1 MNLDTLKVFCD
12 VVRCQSFSRGA
23 AMNQISQSAASQAV
37 HQLERHFGVQ
47 LIDRTKRPFILT
59 AEGEACYEGFRDVRE
74 RYEAVEANV
83 RSLRNEIA
91 GTVRVASI
99 YSVGLHDMSRC
110 MRDFMTLYPKAK
122 VRLEYLRPNRVYEA
136 VQDEGVDLGIVSY
149 PVASRGLAAIPLR
162 SEDMVLVCHPD
173 HHLARAKKVTVGKLR
188 GENFVGFDRNLVIR
202 KEFDHYLREKQVS
215 IRMVMEF
222 DNIETIK
229 QAVEIGAGISILP
242 EPTVRKEIQ
251 SGSLVAVP
259 LAIRELRRPIGIIH
273 RQRKIFTPT
282 ILKFVELLRL
292 VQEDPPEA

>member
-1 MNLDTLKVFCD
+1 MNLETLKVFCD

-23 AMNQISQSAASQAV
+23 AMNRISQSAASQAV

-74 RYEAVEANV
+74 RYEAMEANV

-91 GTVRVASI
+91 GTVRVAAI

-110 MRDFMTLYPKAK
+110 MRDFMSLYPKAK

-173 HHLARAKKVTVGKLR
+173 HHLAHAKKVTVSK
-188 GENFVGFDRNLVIR
+188 LVIR
-202 KEFDHYLREKQVS
+202 KEFDRYLREKQVS

-282 ILKFVELLRL
+282 ILKFVELLRY
-292 VQEDPPEA
+292 VQENAPDG

>member
-1 MNLDTLKVFCD
+1 MNLETLKVFCD

-47 LIDRTKRPFILT
+47 LIDRTKRPFVLT
-59 AEGEACYEGFRDVRE
+59 PEGETCYEGFRDVRE

-83 RSLRNEIA
+83 RSLRDEIA
-91 GTVRVASI
+91 GTVRVAAI
-99 YSVGLHDMSRC
+99 YSIGLHEMSRC
-110 MRDFMTLYPKAK
+110 MRDFMGLYPKAK

-136 VQDEGVDLGIVSY
+136 VQDEGVDLGILSY
-149 PVASRGLAAIPLR
+149 PVASRGLAMIPLR
-162 SEDMVLVCHPD
+162 TEDMVLVCHPD
-173 HHLARAKKVTVGKLR
+173 HHLARAKKVALSKLR
-188 GENFVGFDRNLVIR
+188 GENFVGFDRDLTIR
-202 KEFDHYLREKQVS
+202 KEFDRFLREKQIAV
-215 IRMVMEF
+215 RVVMEF

-242 EPTVRKEIQ
+242 EPTIRKEIQ

-259 LAIRELRRPIGIIH
+259 LATRELRRPIGIIH

-282 ILKFVELLRL
+282 ILKFVELLRS
-292 VQEDPPEA
+292 VQDNSSEA